1 MANNIVSKHVLDIEA
16 LLSTKIDEKSWKANR
31 ELLKKGIENLKPL
44 FDTESAEVNAKKLA
58 EIFNKAFTKA
68 SMPEIGFEDIIDNI
82 DAMTSKFEEA
92 LGKINN
98 IDTSALGNI
107 EMAINSIGETTNKI
121 FDKLDNGVQTAGN
134 NIKKNANIIIKSISE
149 IKTAAAK
156 LDNESLNSIQETL
169 NYNGK
174 ETKGKQLKDIES
186 LMAERTAVDAQG
198 NHTFN
203 QLPWEEQY
211 KWFVKYTVAY
221 QNYQKIAPKKD
232 FENLPEKYKKAYN
245 EALPRSF
252 EARDMLQNIINV
264 NQGKELVG
272 YDKGAPWARESTL
285 KEVLGVLK
293 GGIQVHDNDKTVD
306 NSYSNNTESSSQYEN
321 QSNKSENLDISNA
334 SLEEYTRTCQEAEAA
349 YDASVKKVEVIR
361 EELEKASIELEKIQ
375 KTSDTYGYTSNMSSR
390 EAGRVQSI
398 LNKPVDKDFP
408 NYSRNQHVVDMLK
421 KGYKLQGPAVGV
433 ETLANAHDNYLVGSQ
448 DKEAERVLQDS
459 IKDFF
464 RSNNIEI
471 TEDKIKNTTSS
482 LLSYNKLAYNE
493 DGDLLPN
500 FNSFIYKNILGNLS
514 NSSQTYASDYGF
526 SINENE
532 YKQITQTEYEY
543 AKYLQTKISELNV
556 GFEEGLKIL
565 ESQNTQLEEAKRKVD
580 ELRSAEAVAVSES
593 EAAYEQQALAHNGR
607 LHSTESNENPSSNGK
622 TDIENIA
629 EQDKIVERY
638 NVNKQKTLDLLAK
651 EKLSLEDIKYLLSE
665 RDAGYGK
672 TFYDNKNDDLGHEAL
687 DLERDISA
695 KLLRGDMVTPAI
707 QNAVQGV
714 TGTRDENAQVL
725 FDYQNAQL
733 SVSNTLGLIDTQIE
747 DEISNQERENGTL
760 EERIELLRDIA
771 EQYTGDWESKLTNAS
786 RNKLDRLNS
795 LDRDLTPKEEDELY
809 DLENKINEADQAMAE
824 LEETYKRIVINFEDG
839 SKKIINPDQS
849 GLNALYDY
857 QANTI
862 DGTDMNG
869 KEISNVVF
877 ERIEKEAEARL
888 ENAEAAK
895 VESDIV
901 KKSNEIKNELNSSL
915 KQQQQVEKSSEISD
929 NISETSSIKEQ
940 NNALK
945 ENIELKR
952 NIPDY
957 SMQPEQGKMILYH
970 NTSSK
975 NVDSILKNGLKADA
989 GKEQGRGKDGDFV
1002 WATSTP
1008 NQKGYGGNTIAFTID
1023 VSVADKYKAND
1034 TEYTLPMD
1042 IPAEDILFADR
1053 PTGGEGGQARE
1064 SDIYERVK
1072 KFGADKVREV
1082 YSNRQDSDVS
1092 DARIEELIT
1101 EADARLKVAQA
1112 AQEEQIAV
1120 EKVAEAK
1127 KSEPVSNNEISEES
1141 INEQPAQAET
1151 QIEQNDSGAPW
1162 AREDT
1167 LKGEIKAILD
1177 NIQKNT
1183 SIDENQKTENP
1194 LGDEAIAKI
1203 SEAISKIEV
1212 TSDLT
1217 TEGLATQETVASIA
1231 EAVTSINNK
1240 LVQGT
1245 KVVNAK
1251 SDNSEGNKEKKSKKK
1266 SIKDKGNK
1274 LQTPNSSEP
1283 KIGGSEEEQ
1292 RRIIEN
1298 EKKINAEKE
1307 NNSNATKKQNESEK
1321 QRKATIKEIEGIYDK
1336 LGTLDAKA
1344 LTANSESERD
1354 IYKRQII
1361 ELEQLVDLKEKGL
1374 SIDKESLNTRRAKA
1388 RGNTIDKYDISQSKT
1403 EVRQSRQAAKFGRAE
1418 TVLTNSNQL
1427 KNQLGVLDASG
1438 INIQDNNQVNEF
1450 YNSLTKLQELYSRL
1464 YNQKGIISQED
1475 IVSLTNARNETKQY
1489 YDVVKSLTKEIQLA
1503 DNQEFLSIGG
1513 QDQFVSG
1520 DVSTYRAQLEQMVMQ
1535 LTNGKAQIGDFDS
1548 KTNTLNYT
1556 LKTGK
1561 RELSNFSLSVNGLD
1575 KSVTKTTGSVK
1586 RIETFMDGIIR
1597 KTKEIGQY
1605 LVGSNAIYR
1614 VWNQL
1619 KQGITYVKEI
1629 DAALTELKKVTDE
1642 TEKTYDN
1649 FLNTAAKTA
1658 SKVGSTIKE
1667 VVSSTA
1673 DFARLGSILAKTN
1686 IRPIIQ

>member
-68 SMPEIGFEDIIDNI
+68 SMPEIGFEDIINDT

-107 EMAINSIGETTNKI
+107 ERVINSIGETTDKI
-121 FDKLDNGVQTAGN
+121 FDKLDSKVQTAGN
-134 NIKKNANIIIKSISE
+134 NIEKSANTITKSISK

-174 ETKGKQLKDIES
+174 ETKGKQLKDLNN
-186 LMAERTAVDAQG
+186 LMSERTAVDAQG
-198 NHTFN
+198 NQVFK

-211 KWFVKYTVAY
+211 KWFVKYTAAY

-232 FENLPEKYKKAYN
+232 FEDLPETYKKAYN

-264 NQGKELVG
+264 SQGKELIG
-272 YDKGAPWARESTL
+272 YDKGEPWARESTL

-293 GGIQVHDNDKTVD
+293 GGT
-306 NSYSNNTESSSQYEN
+306 
-321 QSNKSENLDISNA
+321 
-334 SLEEYTRTCQEAEAA
+334 
-349 YDASVKKVEVIR
+349 
-361 EELEKASIELEKIQ
+361 
-375 KTSDTYGYTSNMSSR
+375 
-390 EAGRVQSI
+390 
-398 LNKPVDKDFP
+398 
-408 NYSRNQHVVDMLK
+408 
-421 KGYKLQGPAVGV
+421 
-433 ETLANAHDNYLVGSQ
+433 
-448 DKEAERVLQDS
+448 
-459 IKDFF
+459 
-464 RSNNIEI
+464 NIEI
-471 TEDKIKNTTSS
+471 NDGVNNTQNLESSEQKNKEKTVTKKPKNQDGSYIVYRGVFPPEEDDNRTRKEIISDSGGAEYWTSDKKTARSYIDGYEDESYILQGKISPKNP
-482 LLSYNKLAYNE
+482 LIIDA
-493 DGDLLPN
+493 GG
-500 FNSFIYKNILGNLS
+500 NSFKQFDEMKELMEKFPELQQMIKKNSSGEVINADEIQGYVNTKAREQGYDVVVTKNVRDSMDPNAPEFMNDGGTETYAVLKDDAIEILGAFKKLGEETKDINYS
-514 NSSQTYASDYGF
+514 AIDDKTGKFTNKKASVVRSVISDDM
-526 SINENE
+526 SPVPE
-532 YKQITQTEYEY
+532 YYKTPAKLDTQET
-543 AKYLQTKISELNV
+543 TISEDV
-556 GFEEGLKIL
+556 SK
-565 ESQNTQLEEAKRKVD
+565 QN
-580 ELRSAEAVAVSES
+580 
-593 EAAYEQQALAHNGR
+593 
-607 LHSTESNENPSSNGK
+607 
-622 TDIENIA
+622 
-629 EQDKIVERY
+629 KIVERY
-638 NVNKQKTLDLLAK
+638 NANKQKTLDLLAK
-651 EKLSLEDIKYLLSE
+651 EKLRLGGIKYLLSE
-665 RDAGYGK
+665 YDAGYGQ

-687 DLERDISA
+687 GLETDISA
-695 KLLRGDMVTPAI
+695 KLLHGDMVTPAI

-888 ENAEAAK
+888 KNTEAAK

-901 KKSNEIKNELNSSL
+901 KKNNEIKNELNSSL
-915 KQQQQVEKSSEISD
+915 KQQQQIENSSEISD
-929 NISETSSIKEQ
+929 NISENQSETSSIKEQ

-1053 PTGGEGGQARE
+1053 PTGGEGGRARE

-1167 LKGEIKAILD
+1167 LKGEIKTILD

-1194 LGDEAIAKI
+1194 LGDEAVAKI

-1251 SDNSEGNKEKKSKKK
+1251 SDNSEGNKENKSKKK

-1283 KIGGSEEEQ
+1283 KTGGSEEEQ
-1292 RRIIEN
+1292 KRIIEN

-1307 NNSNATKKQNESEK
+1307 NNSNATKKQNESEN

-1361 ELEQLVDLKEKGL
+1361 ELEQLVGLKEEGL

-1403 EVRQSRQAAKFGRAE
+1403 EFRQSRQAAKFGRAE

-1586 RIETFMDGIIR
+1586 RVETFMDGIIR